1 MIQPIQFPNQYD
13 VIRKDAEQFQKLDSY
28 SKARIMSDLIQTGL
42 HMMAISPN
50 WERNQQIMNDR
61 ELQGHLAH
69 SKLFAR
75 FGNANATDSY
85 PIK

>member
-1 MIQPIQFPNQYD
+1 MIQRVQFPNQYD
-13 VIRKDAEQFQKLDSY
+13 VIRNDAEQFQKLDSY

-50 WERNQQIMNDR
+50 RERNQQIMNDR
-61 ELQGHLAH
+61 EFQGHLAH

-75 FGNANATDSY
+75 FGNANATDIHSV
-85 PIK
+85 K